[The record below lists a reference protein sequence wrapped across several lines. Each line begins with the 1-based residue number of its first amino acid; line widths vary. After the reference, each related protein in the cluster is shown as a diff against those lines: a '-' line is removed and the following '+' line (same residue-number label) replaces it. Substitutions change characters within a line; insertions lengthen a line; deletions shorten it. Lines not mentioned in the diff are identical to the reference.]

1 MSNQNP
7 QQPYQNEEVDL
18 IQIFRYIGKFFDRI
32 VNFFTSLLKGI
43 LSFFIYILK
52 AIIDN
57 YKIVFGSLIIAT
69 VIGFGLEKT
78 KKDVYISKMLVK
90 PYFDSKFQL
99 VANIDYY
106 NALIEDKDYT
116 QLESIFDISEQDA
129 EKIIDF
135 DIDPGP
141 ENENDQLKQYDEF
154 LESLDSLRAQEV
166 SFEDF
171 VENRSIYSGDIFEI
185 SVKSH
190 KKDIFRSLEEGL
202 NSTFSN
208 AYSAKKMQKR
218 DSILKIEKN
227 RIIASIKE
235 VDSLKNV
242 YINIKREESQSEKR
256 TSYSTQDGLTYIEQ
270 RTETKEYELIEK
282 QIKLQ
287 EELSKLEAQK
297 VEEDEFFDTLSSFPE
312 VGAKYVEVTERYSI
326 IFPVIVLLLL
336 AFIYTVDKVIYFVK
350 NYES

>member
-18 IQIFRYIGKFFDRI
+18 IQIFRYIGKAFDRI
-32 VNFFTSLLKGI
+32 INFFVSIFKGI
-43 LSFFIYILK
+43 LSFFIYIIK
-52 AIIDN
+52 AIVDN
-57 YKIVFGSLIIAT
+57 YKIVFGSLVIAA
-69 VIGFGLEKT
+69 VIGYGLEKT
-78 KKDVYISKMLVK
+78 KKDVYRSKMLVK

-106 NALIEDKDYT
+106 NALIADKDFQ
-116 QLESIFDISEQDA
+116 QLENIFDISQQDA
-129 EKIIDF
+129 EKIIHF
-135 DIDPGP
+135 EIEPGP
-141 ENENDQLKQYDEF
+141 ENENEQIKQYDEF
-154 LESLDSLRAQEV
+154 LKSIDSIRAQKV

-171 VENRSIYSGDIFEI
+171 LENRSIYSGDIFEI
-185 SVKSH
+185 AVKSH

-208 AYSAKKMQKR
+208 AYSSKKMKKR

-256 TSYSTQDGLTYIEQ
+256 ASYSTQDGLTYIEQ

-326 IFPVIVLLLL
+326 IFPAMVVLIL
-336 AFIYTVDKVIYFVK
+336 AFLYVSDKLIYYVK